1 LLCLDMSQE
10 SVKEVINENSEDTSG
25 TSLVELKSI
34 STLEI
39 LYREDSVDETSKDYT
54 EEEEELDNRSLFSS
68 RPFTSEVPIAF
79 SRYSTPRLNEKQT
92 SLTMPDIEGLQN
104 RIGGTFSICK
114 VFSGIV
120 LVVLVGIFSIILSS
134 IHRIEEGNVGV
145 YYKYG
150 AIMNTVTHPGIHY
163 MTPFVVD
170 VFEIQIRP
178 QTDTLNPM
186 RSVTKDG
193 IQNTFKDVQVITRIR
208 VDKLVYMIKNYGREF
223 KQALVFDR
231 IKEELRIF
239 CANSTIDEVYNTKFL
254 AIVAQV
260 RQNVIDSIT
269 RLGDGGLEVLNLVV
283 PKPEIPDDIAHNYKQ
298 VKVQWTQQLVAT
310 QQQKTES
317 IKKETEKIRAIADAE
332 RNKAVLEI
340 KIQEKIIEKE
350 GDMNISAISNNILK
364 AKEEN
369 IANIEKYKIEKEA
382 EANKAL
388 YTSEYVQLNM
398 AKAMSNNTKYYF
410 SGQESALGGLMTKIF
425 GN

>member
-1 LLCLDMSQE
+1 M
-10 SVKEVINENSEDTSG
+10 
-25 TSLVELKSI
+25 
-34 STLEI
+34 
-39 LYREDSVDETSKDYT
+39 
-54 EEEEELDNRSLFSS
+54 
-68 RPFTSEVPIAF
+68 
-79 SRYSTPRLNEKQT
+79 
-92 SLTMPDIEGLQN
+92 
-104 RIGGTFSICK
+104 
-114 VFSGIV
+114 
-120 LVVLVGIFSIILSS
+120 ILSS
-134 IHRIEEGNVGV
+134 LHKIEEGNVGV
-145 YYKYG
+145 YYKNG
-150 AIMNTVTHPGIHY
+150 ALMDDVAFPGIHY
-163 MTPFVVD
+163 MTPFIVD
-170 VFEIQIRP
+170 VKEITIRP
-178 QTDTLNPM
+178 ETTTLIPM
-186 RSVTKDG
+186 ASTTKDG
-193 IQNTFKDVQVITRIR
+193 IKNTFNEVQVITSLKM
-208 VDKLVYMIKNYGREF
+208 DKLVYMLKNYGPDF
-223 KQALVFDR
+223 KHALVFDR

-254 AIVAQV
+254 EIVAQV

-350 GDMNISAISNNILK
+350 GDMNISVISNNILK

-388 YTSEYVQLNM
+388 YTSEYVQLNL

-410 SGQESALGGLMTKIF
+410 SGQESTLGGLFTKIF

>member
-1 LLCLDMSQE
+1 MVGGLWLLVDMREDVKNGKTDRTKCYKETSLEAEHTPTELSPLRPSTGQCEPRVPLACPEFLSPRIQE
-10 SVKEVINENSEDTSG
+10 SSPRRVMAESEIK
-25 TSLVELKSI
+25 LCK
-34 STLEI
+34 
-39 LYREDSVDETSKDYT
+39 
-54 EEEEELDNRSLFSS
+54 
-68 RPFTSEVPIAF
+68 
-79 SRYSTPRLNEKQT
+79 
-92 SLTMPDIEGLQN
+92 
-104 RIGGTFSICK
+104 IC
-114 VFSGIV
+114 SGIIAVV
-120 LVVLVGIFSIILSS
+120 LVVILAIFLSPV
-134 IHRIEEGNVGV
+134 HRIEEGNVGV

-150 AIMNTVTHPGIHY
+150 AIMDTVTHPGVHY

-186 RSVTKDG
+186 QSVTKDG

-231 IKEELRIF
+231 IKEELRIY

-254 AIVAQV
+254 EIVAQV
-260 RQNVIDSIT
+260 KENLKESID

-283 PKPEIPDDIAHNYKQ
+283 PKPEIPRDIALNYKQ
-298 VKVQWTQQLVAT
+298 VKVQWTEQLVAT
-310 QQQKTES
+310 QQQKTEA
-317 IKKETEKIRAIADAE
+317 IKKETEKIIAIADAE
-332 RNKAVLEI
+332 RNKTVLKI

-388 YTSEYVQLNM
+388 YTSEYVQLNL